1 MVEVRNRF
9 KELDMIDSAWWNM
22 DGGLW
27 HCTGN
32 RDEDH
37 PQEKEMQKSKIA
49 VWGGLTNSS
58 EKKWKPKE
66 KRKDI
71 SIWMQSS
78 KE

>member
-49 VWGGLTNSS
+49 VWGGFTNNW
-58 EKKWKPKE
+58 EKKKSKSQG
-66 KRKDI
+66 KR
-71 SIWMQSS
+71 
-78 KE
+78 ER